1 MRTRSQHRSWIAIN
15 LPGIENFQGP
25 LALCGRS
32 KQDFLMHIA
41 REREREELKKSG
53 AKKMRKTKY
62 KIERKVRKTERN
74 NVRIWRE

>member
-1 MRTRSQHRSWIAIN
+1 
-15 LPGIENFQGP
+15 
-25 LALCGRS
+25 
-32 KQDFLMHIA
+32 MHIA